1 MSQEVH
7 LPELGSVG
15 LLRFGW
21 RQLTSMRTAL
31 ILLMLLGIASVPGS
45 LIPQRTQNPM
55 AVTDQFKR
63 APEISQ
69 WMDRFSLFDV
79 YGSAW
84 FSAIYILLFISLIGC
99 VLPRTFEHFEAMR
112 SLPPATPKNL
122 HRMEFFS
129 QWTASGDELER
140 ARNWFK
146 TNRFRVLESESTIS
160 AEKGYLRETGNL
172 FFHLALILILLG
184 ISFSSLLGMRGE
196 AILNVGERFVNTP
209 TSYDSLAYG
218 KLFKD
223 GKLAN
228 FIVTVDKFD
237 ATYNV
242 VTNAPEDYTL
252 NITLRQG
259 DLSIPEKRV
268 IKVNSPLAIGNT
280 KIYLQANGYSPI
292 VTVRDSKGNV
302 ALQGPIPFLPQDGNL
317 RSIGAIK
324 VPDAIPQVGFVGSFV
339 PTYARS
345 DGNGAISVFP
355 QALDPR
361 LLLSAWGGNIGLDSG
376 IPQSVYRLDTSTL
389 KTLGLKSLKPGETF
403 TYKGGSITFEG
414 YVQWV
419 NLQIVD
425 DPGKNFA
432 LLGAIV
438 AILGL
443 LASLFTRR
451 RRIWIRFGNEIEVA
465 GLAKNAA
472 PGLELELK
480 KLISVLKGEI

>member
-1 MSQEVH
+1 M
-7 LPELGSVG
+7 
-15 LLRFGW
+15 
-21 RQLTSMRTAL
+21 
-31 ILLMLLGIASVPGS
+31 
-45 LIPQRTQNPM
+45 
-55 AVTDQFKR
+55 
-63 APEISQ
+63 
-69 WMDRFSLFDV
+69 
-79 YGSAW
+79 
-84 FSAIYILLFISLIGC
+84 
-99 VLPRTFEHFEAMR
+99 
-112 SLPPATPKNL
+112 
-122 HRMEFFS
+122 
-129 QWTASGDELER
+129 
-140 ARNWFK
+140 
-146 TNRFRVLESESTIS
+146 
-160 AEKGYLRETGNL
+160 RETGNL

-184 ISFSSLLGMRGE
+184 ISFSSLFGMRGE
-196 AILNVGERFVNTP
+196 AILNVGERFINTP

-223 GKLAN
+223 GRLES
-228 FIVTVDKFD
+228 FIINIDKFD

-252 NITLRQG
+252 NISLHRG
-259 DLSIPEKRV
+259 DLTSIEKHV
-268 IKVNSPLAIGNT
+268 IKVNSPLAIGST

-292 VTVRDSKGNV
+292 VTVRDSEGNV
-302 ALQGPIPFLPQDGNL
+302 AMQGPVPFLPQDGNL

-324 VPDAIPQVGFVGSFV
+324 VPDANPPVGFVGSFV

-345 DGNGAISVFP
+345 EGNGAISVFP

-361 LLLSAWGGNIGLDSG
+361 LLLSAWGGDLGLDSG
-376 IPQSVYRLDTSTL
+376 VPQSVYRINTSAM
-389 KTLGLKSLKPGETF
+389 KNLGLKSLKPGESF
-403 TYKGGSITFEG
+403 SYAGGSITFEG

-451 RRIWIRFGNEIEVA
+451 RRIWIRVGEAVEVA

-472 PGLELELK
+472 PGLEQEMTNF
-480 KLISVLKGEI
+480 ITVLKGEK

>member
-1 MSQEVH
+1 MSQEIQ

-15 LLRFGW
+15 LLRYVW

-31 ILLMLLGIASVPGS
+31 ILLMLLGIAAVPGS
-45 LIPQRTQNPM
+45 LVPQRTQNPM
-55 AVTDQFKR
+55 AVSASFR
-63 APEISQ
+63 SSPELSQ
-69 WMDRFSLFDV
+69 WMDRFYLFDV
-79 YGSAW
+79 YGSPW

-99 VLPRTFEHFEAMR
+99 VLPRTIEHFHAAR
-112 SLPPATPKNL
+112 ALPPATPKNL
-122 HRMEFFS
+122 NRMEFYS
-129 QWTASGDELER
+129 AWPAVGSELELAR
-140 ARNWFK
+140 AWFK
-146 TNRFRVLESESTIS
+146 SQRFRVLEKDGTLS
-160 AEKGYLRETGNL
+160 AEKGFTRETGNL

-184 ISFSSLLGMRGE
+184 ISFSSLFGMRGE
-196 AILNVGERFVNTP
+196 AILNVGERFVNTS

-223 GKLAN
+223 GKLEK
-228 FIVTVDKFD
+228 FILTIDKFD

-242 VTNAPEDYTL
+242 VTSSPEDYTL
-252 NITLRQG
+252 NVSLRTG
-259 DLSIPEKRV
+259 DLTTTEKRV

-280 KIYLQANGYSPI
+280 KIYLQANGYSPV

-302 ALQGPIPFLPQDGNL
+302 ALQGAVPFLPQDSNL

-324 VPDAIPQVGFVGSFV
+324 APDADPQVGFVGSFV
-339 PTYARS
+339 PTYQRS

-361 LLLSAWGGNIGLDSG
+361 LLLSAWSGDLGLDSG
-376 IPQSVYRLDTSTL
+376 VPQSVYRIDTSSMSQ
-389 KTLGLKSLKPGETF
+389 LGLKSLKPGEVF
-403 TYKGGSITFEG
+403 TYAGGSITFEG

-451 RRIWIRFGNEIEVA
+451 RRIWIRVGDVVEVA

-472 PGLELELK
+472 PGLEQELAIFTK
-480 KLISVLKGEI
+480 VLKGEK